1 MDQDPM
7 YCLLPSEQRL
17 YNRLISGLHSS
28 ISLHIAHKYCL
39 ELDESQIGECKRWGI
54 NSQIAH
60 DRVLG
65 HPDRVENLYVAFSV
79 LLRAVVKAG
88 EAVTSAVPQDD
99 PFFEDS
105 LSNWTNFLLPQL
117 INMANDCPNTFN
129 EYDLLINPNIHYKK
143 AELQRRFQHL
153 QKIMQCVGCDRC
165 KLWGTLQTIGIGTA
179 LKVLFLDDE
188 DASLQLLRQ
197 EAVALVHTL
206 ERLSSSLVY
215 AYDMR
220 KRINFTSK

>member
-1 MDQDPM
+1 
-7 YCLLPSEQRL
+7 
-17 YNRLISGLHSS
+17 
-28 ISLHIAHKYCL
+28 
-39 ELDESQIGECKRWGI
+39 
-54 NSQIAH
+54 
-60 DRVLG
+60 
-65 HPDRVENLYVAFSV
+65 
-79 LLRAVVKAG
+79 LRAVVKAG

-105 LSNWTNFLLPQL
+105 LSNWTNSLLPQL
-117 INMANDCPNTFN
+117 INMANDCPNTIN

-188 DASLQLLRQ
+188 DASLQLSRQ